1 MKKSL
6 AALAA
11 LAAIL
16 AVSVASAG
24 SANGRSALA
33 VSVPPWASASAGKGA
48 AASTD
53 SVGFRVYL
61 SLRDGAGAEALA
73 RAVSDPRSSSYGRF
87 LSPGQFQSRFAPS
100 QQDVNAVRD
109 WLKSQGFDVEYVPS
123 NNHYV
128 SAEGTV
134 AQVESAFS
142 TQLDLYSVQG
152 LTLRAPSSEL
162 SVPASLGNVVAGVLG
177 IDDSARLVQT
187 FGEKPNA
194 PPSPGF
200 RNAPPCSSY
209 WNEKNTA
216 TTPVSDPARGIAS
229 QLLPSYADPSHAD
242 SPRPFAPC
250 GYFGAQ
256 LQQAYGVKPYI
267 DQGQDGKG
275 VTVAIVDAYA
285 SPTIESD
292 ANTYFSNH
300 RQVPSF
306 APGQFS
312 QVTAPGTYRRPENNG
327 QDPQLWYGEETLDVE
342 AVHTMAPG
350 AKVVYVGAPNDYRD
364 LDAAL
369 NHVVSKRLADIV
381 TNSYGY
387 STEALP
393 FGYIKPVEDTL
404 VQAALEGIGV
414 YFSSGDD
421 GDETLGGPAASATA
435 DWPASSPWVTA
446 VGGTTLADGTAA
458 DPTAYQFETG
468 WGTTRNRLNC
478 DGFLEA
484 SANGWCASE
493 TYLYGS
499 GGGTSRLFAEP
510 PYQVGVV
517 PSALATRWSTTPA
530 RVVPDVS
537 AVGDP
542 NTGMLVGQTQTFSD
556 GTVGY
561 DEFRLG
567 GTSLSSPLMA
577 GIMAV
582 AQQVRGSQ
590 IGFANP
596 LIYSLPGSSF
606 HDVQHQDGAVV
617 RADYV
622 NSEDGSDGLLFSAR
636 TFDQT
641 FTLHTTAGYD
651 DVTGIGSPNDDGSF
665 VSNLA
670 K

>member
-33 VSVPPWASASAGKGA
+33 GSVPPWASASAGKGA
-48 AASTD
+48 ATSTD

-134 AQVESAFS
+134 AQVETAFS

-364 LDAAL
+364 LDAAM
-369 NHVVSKRLADIV
+369 NHVVSQRLADIV
-381 TNSYGY
+381 TNSYGF
-387 STEALP
+387 SSEFLP
-393 FGYIKPVEDTL
+393 PGFINPVNDTFL
-404 VQAALEGIGV
+404 QGVLEGIGI
-414 YFSSGDD
+414 YFSSGDS
-421 GDETLGGPAASATA
+421 GDETFGGPANTATA
-435 DWPASSPWVTA
+435 DWPASSPYVTA
-446 VGGTTLADGTAA
+446 VGGTSLAYGKSS
-458 DPTAYQFETG
+458 YLFETG
-468 WGTTRNRLNC
+468 WGTNRNRLNC
-478 DGFLEA
+478 TGFLA
-484 SANGWCASE
+484 ATNSWCSRE
-493 TYLYGS
+493 VYLYGS
-499 GGGTSRLFAEP
+499 GGGTSRLFAQP
-510 PYQVGVV
+510 SYQAGVV
-517 PSALATRWSTTPA
+517 PTSLATRWNKNAPA
-530 RVVPDVS
+530 RVVPDIS

-542 NTGMLVGQTQTFSD
+542 NTGMLIGQTQQFSD
-556 GTVGY
+556 GTYY
-561 DEFRLG
+561 DQYRIG

-577 GIMAV
+577 GVMAV
-582 AQQVRGSQ
+582 AQQARGTR

-596 LIYSLPGSSF
+596 LIYSLGSGIRDIVAPADS
-606 HDVQHQDGAVV
+606 VAVV

-622 NSEDGSDGLLFSAR
+622 NGENATDGILYSVR
-636 TFDQT
+636 RMEVT
-641 FTLHTTAGYD
+641 FTLHTVAGYD
-651 DVTGIGSPNDDGSF
+651 DVTGLGTPNGTF
-665 VSNLA
+665 IAAIAA